1 MLSFRSRVVP
11 LLAALALLAI
21 AARPPCAWAGSEAA
35 KKANGPSRLE
45 PVEGTKLSRVVLTQ
59 SAAQR
64 LDIRTSE
71 IRTDGSGKL
80 IAPYAAL
87 IYDVSGGAW
96 VYTNPSPLAYLRHAV
111 VVETISGPDAYLAKG
126 PAAGTQVVTVGASEL
141 YGAESG
147 VGH

>member
-1 MLSFRSRVVP
+1 MNIRSHTFLV
-11 LLAALALLAI
+11 LALLALLFMAVWPP
-21 AARPPCAWAGSEAA
+21 AASAGGESG
-35 KKANGPSRLE
+35 KKANGASRLE
-45 PVEGTKLSRVVLTQ
+45 PIEGAKLSRVVLTQ

-71 IRTDGSGKL
+71 IRSDGSGKL

-87 IYDVSGGAW
+87 IYDVSGAAW
-96 VYTNPSPLAYLRHAV
+96 VYTNSTPLAYLRHAV
-111 VVETISGPDAYLAKG
+111 VVESIVGPDVYLAMG